1 MNLQG
6 KVVLWEVPDIS
17 ANDCKRKSQ
26 SRSIFDLTFG
36 VIQSGQSGET
46 EERNGQNGKC
56 TNPVVPLP
64 SFQIV

>member
-6 KVVLWEVPDIS
+6 KVVRWEVPYIS

-26 SRSIFDLTFG
+26 PRSIFDLTFE
-36 VIQSGQSGET
+36 VIQSGQSGER
-46 EERNGQNGKC
+46 EERNGQKC